1 MLSSVNSSTEK
12 KPSNLQLESS
22 FYHGNFL
29 EGKGIFISLFF
40 KIAILCSAFILFN
53 SLINKEFIKGI
64 VHTGITAALFM
75 CKTERDRALAELSL
89 KAISKSLE
97 HEVGNL
103 SREVT
108 TLEGLTQ
115 KLDGITKDQFKIQ
128 EFFRRFAKSGE
139 ALCEK
144 FYEEFAQERRKLQ
157 EERLRIQRIF
167 SNQCAINQKTLLNL
181 KEKEQISSQQNGWSF
196 WKSVL

>member
-1 MLSSVNSSTEK
+1 MLSPVNSSTEK
-12 KPSNLQLESS
+12 RPSNLQLEPS

-29 EGKGIFISLFF
+29 EGKARFISLFF

-53 SLINKEFIKGI
+53 SLINREFIKGI
-64 VHTGITAALFM
+64 VHMGITGALFM
-75 CKTERDRALAELSL
+75 CKTERDRALTELSL

-108 TLEGLTQ
+108 TLGGLTK
-115 KLDGITKDQFKIQ
+115 KLDGITKDQSKIQ
-128 EFFRRFAKSGE
+128 EFFRGFAKSGQ

-144 FYEEFAQERRKLQ
+144 FSEEFAEERRKLQ
-157 EERLRIQRIF
+157 EERLRIQRLF
-167 SNQCAINQKTLLNL
+167 SNHWAINQKTLLSL
-181 KEKEQISSQQNGWSF
+181 KEKEQIPPEQNGWSF
-196 WKSVL
+196 LKPVL